1 MHRPTLSPEFTGI
14 PSGTTNQNVRY
25 YFARLMTPSEV
36 TKSTSQQPFEVRRRT
51 EGKWVLCGDVS
62 SFMYKLLKE
71 VPDAPLPTRLT
82 AFNSP
87 AGFSYGVLTHQIGRN
102 QHRFVLGLTD
112 PLVRAFLES
121 IATSGMLMFMLG
133 NDDEEDALLF
143 ENPLLPSSFLP
154 LLAMSPEANL
164 EIQRAALSELP
175 LVQAAMGDP
184 SQVPSLFE
192 GYAVQH
198 VSVSL
203 LM

>member
-1 MHRPTLSPEFTGI
+1 
-14 PSGTTNQNVRY
+14 
-25 YFARLMTPSEV
+25 
-36 TKSTSQQPFEVRRRT
+36 
-51 EGKWVLCGDVS
+51 
-62 SFMYKLLKE
+62 MYKLLKE

-121 IATSGMLMFMLG
+121 IATSGMLMF
-133 NDDEEDALLF
+133 LLF

-203 LM
+203 LMPGLVVTWLKDAFGKASGV